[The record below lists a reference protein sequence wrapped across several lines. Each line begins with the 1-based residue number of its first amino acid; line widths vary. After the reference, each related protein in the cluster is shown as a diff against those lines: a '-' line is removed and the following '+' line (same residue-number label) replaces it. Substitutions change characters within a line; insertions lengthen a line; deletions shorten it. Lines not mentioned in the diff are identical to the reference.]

1 MSSSGV
7 NDLIAAASAISIP
20 DQLAGRMEMRARAGQ
35 TSAFAP
41 GMLLEA
47 PIWIHPR
54 TAAGASTMAR
64 TWRKRDV
71 QHNVEVVNPL
81 GPAQS
86 GDAHGLLRWLDLDVI
101 LALSHG
107 ALRQQSLDVA
117 INQADALRWMGY
129 EDLLSAPYDT
139 LRASITRLRHVDILH
154 WHGTE
159 RPEATSDH
167 LDRWRLLDHAKIEEG
182 ASLRR
187 GRGHVII
194 AHLSQWWAQSLK
206 NGQWQELNLDAYAHL
221 VRSYRRNGLARVLY
235 AYLTAQRLGVGQGE
249 ARVSW
254 ADLDWVLTPRKS
266 DGIRRRYA
274 TLNNPNNPLP
284 AAAMLLIQA
293 GVIDPIHDDPEY
305 LHCRFVSRGIPA
317 ISHRGVQQ
325 VVPGMALVCH
335 PWAALLEAT
344 PADSVPGPSAS
355 TVEPNTPAIA
365 TKPLPE
371 LLFLQRHCRIP
382 ASLLIEARSR
392 GWTDI
397 AISRVLL
404 VATYRSHLGEV
415 RRPGGY
421 VATIIRDG
429 VPTDWTTDMVAEQI
443 DVPAARTWAYGAD
456 GPLRHL
462 KPSTPATPTESPI
475 APATPT
481 NPSSSPSKPT
491 KQLQR
496 DASGN
501 WVAVDRQPEGSP

>member
-1 MSSSGV
+1 
-7 NDLIAAASAISIP
+7 
-20 DQLAGRMEMRARAGQ
+20 MEMRARDGQ

-47 PIWIHPR
+47 PIWNHPR
-54 TAAGASTMAR
+54 TAAGSSTQAR

-81 GPAQS
+81 GPTQS

-107 ALRQQSLDVA
+107 ALRSQSLDVA
-117 INQADALRWMGY
+117 ILQADALRWMGY
-129 EDLLSAPYDT
+129 DDLLSAPYDT

-154 WHGTE
+154 WHGPE

-221 VRSYRRNGLARVLY
+221 VRSYRRYGLARVLY

-284 AAAMLLIQA
+284 AAAMLLAQA
-293 GVIDPIHDDPEY
+293 GVIDPIHDDPQY

-317 ISHRGVQQ
+317 ISHRFIQQ
-325 VVPGMALVCH
+325 VIPGLALECH
-335 PWAALLEAT
+335 PWAKLLEAT
-344 PADSVPGPSAS
+344 PSEPSQG
-355 TVEPNTPAIA
+355 TTNPALPA
-365 TKPLPE
+365 PPTAPALPTTKPPPE
-371 LLFLQRHCRIP
+371 LLFLQRQCRIP

-392 GWTDI
+392 GWTDM

-404 VATYRSHLGEV
+404 VATYRNHLGEV

-429 VPTDWTTDMVAEQI
+429 VPTDWTIDMVAEQI
-443 DVPAARTWAYGAD
+443 DVPAARAWTYGPD

-462 KPSTPATPTESPI
+462 KPNSPATPAESPI
-475 APATPT
+475 ASATPT
-481 NPSSSPSKPT
+481 DPPPPPKPT
-491 KQLQR
+491 RGLRR
-496 DASGN
+496 DANGN
-501 WVAVDRQPEGSP
+501 WVAVDSQPEGTP